1 VATTARGRIHAAA
14 VLDHDGDGVMDLA
27 FAREPYCPGYSCFGS
42 SATLVVRGLGGGA
55 FGAATVRGGST
66 PLAVI
71 DVDGDGADE
80 LVANTQLLRRLGP
93 AETLP
98 IATPEWLQA
107 VDMDDDG
114 VLDLVVLANQ
124 EVGVLYGE

>member
-1 VATTARGRIHAAA
+1 
-14 VLDHDGDGVMDLA
+14 
-27 FAREPYCPGYSCFGS
+27 
-42 SATLVVRGLGGGA
+42 
-55 FGAATVRGGST
+55 
-66 PLAVI
+66 
-71 DVDGDGADE
+71 
-80 LVANTQLLRRLGP
+80 VANTQLLRRLGP